1 MNVVN
6 LWIALSSA
14 AKTAVNTRLN
24 WNEEKDGVYS
34 GPVGDKE
41 ARIFRAMADM
51 TIVQN
56 MQNMFRAGTFAGKTW
71 TLYSVYPES
80 SMKAKQAVDWLAAN
94 RTNVFKVVG
103 AWHWD
108 GRQVGADWEVVEG
121 ERTGNITGTPL
132 YPIPTAQL
140 LKIMPTIKVYAE
152 DGSHAET
159 EPTELSDTNL
169 LLGQAPRVFV

>member
-1 MNVVN
+1 MNTVN

-14 AKTAVNTRLN
+14 AKTAVNARLN
-24 WNEEKDGVYS
+24 WNEENNGVYS

-56 MQNMFRAGTFAGKTW
+56 MFRVGGFGGTTW

-80 SMKAKQAVDWLAAN
+80 SMIAKRAVDWLAAN

-108 GRQVGADWEVVEG
+108 GRQIGTDWEVVEG
-121 ERTGNITGTPL
+121 ERTGVITGTPT
-132 YPIPTAQL
+132 YRIPTAQL

-152 DGSHAET
+152 DGSHTET
-159 EPTELSDTNL
+159 EPTELSDINL
-169 LLGQAPRVFV
+169 LLGQSPRVFV